1 MEITTIKL
9 QKKTKSRLDKFR
21 IYKRETYEEILQKI
35 LELLNTCRI
44 HPEKAKAKLIEI
56 EHIQEQTKKTAKES
70 NKL

>member
-9 QKKTKSRLDKFR
+9 YKKTKSRLDKFR

-44 HPEKAKAKLIEI
+44 HPEKAKAKLLALDN
-56 EHIQEQTKKTAKES
+56 EHKHFMQNA
-70 NKL
+70 N